1 MTRRKKTRS
10 LRDKL
15 KKAGVSHRSRAGE
28 RTAQDP
34 HRNSLAKHKNK
45 NKSVYEKWLEQ
56 QQENADKT

>member
-15 KKAGVSHRSRAGE
+15 KKHGVSHRSRAGE
-28 RTAQDP
+28 RTAEDRN
-34 HRNSLAKHKNK
+34 RNSLAKHKNK
-45 NKSVYEKWLEQ
+45 KKSAYELWLE